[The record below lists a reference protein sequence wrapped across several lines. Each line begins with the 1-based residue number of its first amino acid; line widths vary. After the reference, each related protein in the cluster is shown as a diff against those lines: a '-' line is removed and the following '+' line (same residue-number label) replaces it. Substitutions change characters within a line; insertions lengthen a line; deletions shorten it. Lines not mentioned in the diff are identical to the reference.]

1 VSFLSRPTFL
11 RAATGDDEDIGAQ
24 RFYGSGLGG
33 KATSSRR
40 TPNGAS
46 VISRSVFSERSRVPL
61 NMKTKTSRK
70 RLDVLLVERGL
81 AESAPKALAMIL
93 AGEVQVDGQRA
104 GAAGAAVPSDAR
116 ISLNS
121 RAQKY
126 VGRGGIKLQGALE
139 DFAIDV
145 SGRVCLDVG
154 SSTGGFT
161 DCLLQRGAAQVYA
174 VDVNVEQLAWE
185 LQQDARV
192 IRVER
197 NARELARA
205 DVAELVDL
213 VVVDVSF
220 ISATKV
226 LGPAIACARDGADAL
241 ILVKPQFE
249 LRRAEIAEGGVVTDP
264 RLHERAIAQV
274 RDAGQAAGL
283 QWLGVRPSKLAGAEG
298 NQEYFLHAR
307 KNALE

>member
-1 VSFLSRPTFL
+1 M
-11 RAATGDDEDIGAQ
+11 
-24 RFYGSGLGG
+24 
-33 KATSSRR
+33 
-40 TPNGAS
+40 
-46 VISRSVFSERSRVPL
+46 
-61 NMKTKTSRK
+61 NMKTKASRK

-81 AESAPKALAMIL
+81 AESVQKALAMIL

-104 GAAGAAVPSDAR
+104 SAAGAAVASDAR
-116 ISLNS
+116 IELNS

-126 VGRGGIKLQGALE
+126 VSRGGIKLEGALE
-139 DFAIDV
+139 DFAIEV
-145 SGRVCLDVG
+145 TGRVCLDVG

-161 DCLLQRGAAQVYA
+161 DCLLQRGATRVYA

-185 LQQDARV
+185 LRQDARV

-197 NARELARA
+197 NARELRRE

-213 VVVDVSF
+213 MVVDVSF

-226 LGPAIACARDGADAL
+226 LGPTSAGARGGADAL

-249 LRRAEIAEGGVVTDP
+249 LRREEIGEGGIVTDGA
-264 RLHERAIAQV
+264 LHARAIAQV
-274 RDAGQAAGL
+274 REAGELAGL
-283 QWLGVRPSKLAGAEG
+283 QCLGVRPSKLAGAEG

-307 KNALE
+307 KKAQE